1 MTFPFRALIVEDD
14 SSWQQILSEIITDAG
29 LNIDVARNLEQAF
42 HHIKTEPHRLAI
54 VDLSLVEGDHNNT
67 DGLRVLE
74 ALRQSDPGCRTI
86 LLTGFATV
94 EVAVSA
100 LTEFGA
106 FTFLRKETFQRSDF
120 RNFIARAL
128 KNVPVPIPAGTDPAH
143 KTDLTTAAANTP
155 LPARD
160 QALVV
165 EDDAGWR
172 SILTEILTDAGLQ
185 VLPCSGFGEA
195 LGYLR
200 RDKFSLAVVDLSLT
214 PEVIGTGEVPSGPL
228 EGYQLLEQAKEA
240 NIPAIVVSGIVS
252 VEEIQRAYSEH
263 SIFAYLEKQAFNR
276 SAFRRLVDNVLTSR
290 HSLTR
295 LDLLTG
301 RERAVF
307 DLMAR
312 GMTNKE
318 ISQALFITNNT
329 VKRHLKAIFE
339 KLEVHTRAAASAKA
353 FTDLG

>member
-1 MTFPFRALIVEDD
+1 MTLPFRALIVEDD
-14 SSWQQILSEIITDAG
+14 GSWQQILGEILTDAG
-29 LNIDVARNLEQAF
+29 LNIDTARNLEQAF
-42 HHIKTEPHRLAI
+42 LHIKAEPHRLAI

-67 DGLRVLE
+67 DGLRVLDTI
-74 ALRQSDPGCRTI
+74 RQTDPGCRTI

-94 EVAVSA
+94 ELAVSA

-106 FTFLRKETFQRSDF
+106 FTFLRKETFRRSDF
-120 RNFIARAL
+120 RNLIARSL
-128 KNVPVPIPAGTDPAH
+128 INVPAPVQAQTDPVPVAEPDTDAAH
-143 KTDLTTAAANTP
+143 VP
-155 LPARD
+155 LHQRD

-172 SILTEILTDAGLQ
+172 NILTEILTDAGLQ
-185 VLPCSGFGEA
+185 VLPCSSFGEA

-200 RDKFSLAVVDLSLT
+200 REKFSLAVVDLSLT
-214 PEVIGTGEVPSGPL
+214 PETVNPGEIPGGPL
-228 EGYQLLEQAKEA
+228 EGYQLLEQAKET
-240 NIPAIVVSGIVS
+240 NIPAIVVSGIAS
-252 VEEIQRAYSEH
+252 VEEIQRAYAEH
-263 SIFAYLEKQAFNR
+263 SIYAYLEKQAFNR
-276 SAFRRLVDNVLTSR
+276 SAFRRLVDHVLASR

-295 LDLLTG
+295 LDLLTE

-318 ISQALFITNNT
+318 IAQALFITNNT